1 MRSEPHRIFV
11 CTSCRNKVT
20 GNRPGDE
27 LIGKLR
33 RALRPSDPVADTN
46 FAVSGVACMAGCAR
60 PCVVAFQAA
69 EKTAWLFGDMDPETD
84 VDDLV
89 AFARQY
95 RDIGDGWCS
104 SGQRPGKLR
113 RTALAR
119 VPAASIPVETGGKIR
134 P

>member
-1 MRSEPHRIFV
+1 MKSEPHRIFV
-11 CTSCRNKVT
+11 CTSCRDKTT
-20 GNRPGDE
+20 GGRPGPQ
-27 LIGKLR
+27 LIGRLKS
-33 RALRPSDPVADTN
+33 ALRSVCPVADTD
-46 FAVSGVACMAGCAR
+46 FIVSGVACMAGCAR

-69 EKTAWLFGDMDPETD
+69 EKAAWLFGDMDPQAD

-95 RDIGDGWCS
+95 RDMGDGWCS

-119 VPAASIPVETGGKIR
+119 VPAAPVPAGSDGKVSL
-134 P
+134 